1 VNKRILYILL
11 AIVAVA
17 QFVQPDR
24 SKERREKLNFSRWN
38 DPANREEA
46 HECSEVMK
54 EGEMPPSN
62 YAFIHGH
69 AQLTDEQRGRMVDW
83 SNANIRRM
91 VAKGRRKARIDHF
104 TNQRAFDMGTTRPPC
119 PSDDPA
125 ALVERSIR
133 FTTNGIPSF
142 HHNSTPAQ

>member
-1 VNKRILYILL
+1 MNKRILYILL

-83 SNANIRRM
+83 FNANM
-91 VAKGRRKARIDHF
+91 PTDGREEEE
-104 TNQRAFDMGTTRPPC
+104 
-119 PSDDPA
+119 
-125 ALVERSIR
+125 ER
-133 FTTNGIPSF
+133 
-142 HHNSTPAQ
+142 QD